1 MGQMYGKWNR
11 AWGETSTGV
20 RVWEQTQHRTQ
31 RQGWD
36 IRTGMWGDGL
46 GRGVG
51 VGGTAWGLL
60 ALGLGLSMLNQS
72 TEAQALESWLL
83 LEMMTKGSVEVCG
96 VSGGHYGQPRHP
108 ETSPPPPKL
117 TSSFS
122 SSPQYAYASV
132 KVMR

>member
-1 MGQMYGKWNR
+1 MGR
-11 AWGETSTGV
+11 AGVWGLEG
-20 RVWEQTQHRTQ
+20 
-31 RQGWD
+31 
-36 IRTGMWGDGL
+36 
-46 GRGVG
+46 
-51 VGGTAWGLL
+51 GGTAWGLL

-96 VSGGHYGQPRHP
+96 GSGGHSRQPQHP
-108 ETSPPPPKL
+108 DPPPSLKH